1 MQSNYEIYKNLSK
14 DLKNI
19 LKKLDNENQNI
30 LDNLDKYVDIEKI
43 KCFNENNTILSTI
56 NDLVAQLD
64 NNLEL
69 SNIGKEETLESATEN
84 LNKTIK
90 EEIEKVE
97 KVVNDTQEFLDS
109 SVIIEKDIL
118 DEQFDNIIS
127 VTEKIMNM
135 LQGVNINE
143 EETNMINSIIQD
155 KMDAEERQIETIK
168 TETENIM
175 SKNHKVIFEDDLLRN
190 YCEFLK
196 NELMKTNEVLF
207 RLKNIYENNKP
218 ILTNSENISLGL
230 LIDILEQQQEGL
242 SLAYSQIESIL
253 TVTITEKVEDEVI
266 SLDSEEEESNDEQ
279 SEIDN
284 IVDALKNEDLS
295 QEDVVDKIVQIYNKQ
310 KKELDSAREKLEEQM
325 YNYEIDNKEK
335 DADTLKYKNYCS
347 MLNKSFWEARYSAS
361 LDNIKYPSALYEK
374 TVKEHQNDY
383 LIENY
388 NLSLSAVEEF
398 IEDYKNKYADDIY
411 MDEIYEQALV
421 LLKDESTLS
430 VKELCDESSGLS
442 ILDQKAYDL
451 LEDDLNEV
459 IKEIGLVKAEE
470 NIDESVDVAEYKK
483 SLRISKLVDRKNIIE
498 KQLYNL
504 SKRAE
509 KLENNEQ

>member
-1 MQSNYEIYKNLSK
+1 MQSNYEIYK
-14 DLKNI
+14 
-19 LKKLDNENQNI
+19 KLISELRERQSNI
-30 LDNLDKYVDIEKI
+30 LDENNNVLNGLDKYVDVDKI
-43 KCFNENNTILSTI
+43 NYINENNTILLTI
-56 NDLVAQLD
+56 NDLINQLE

-69 SNIGKEETLESATEN
+69 SNIGKKETLASATLN
-84 LNKTIK
+84 LNNTIK
-90 EEIEKVE
+90 EEIDNIA
-97 KVVNDTQEFLDS
+97 KVVKDTQDFLNS
-109 SVIIEKDIL
+109 SIVIEKDIL
-118 DEQFDNIIS
+118 DEQFENIIAL
-127 VTEKIMNM
+127 TKKIMNM

-155 KMDAEERQIETIK
+155 KMDNEESQVEIIK
-168 TETENIM
+168 EETEKIM

-190 YCEFLK
+190 YCDFLK
-196 NELMKTNEVLF
+196 NELYKTNEVLSK
-207 RLKNIYENNKP
+207 LKNICENNKP
-218 ILTNSENISLGL
+218 ILTNSENISLSL

-242 SLAYSQIESIL
+242 SLSYSEIESFL
-253 TVTITEKVEDEVI
+253 TISTTESVVEED
-266 SLDSEEEESNDEQ
+266 NDVNNN
-279 SEIDN
+279 D
-284 IVDALKNEDLS
+284 IVDDDKEELDDIIDVLKNEDLS
-295 QEDVVDKIVQIYNKQ
+295 QNDVLDKIVEIYNKQ
-310 KKELDSAREKLEEQM
+310 RKELDSAREKLEEKM
-325 YNYEIDNKEK
+325 YNIEIDNKEK

-388 NLSLSAVEEF
+388 NLSLNAVEEF
-398 IEDYKNKYADDIY
+398 IEEYKNKYADDIY

-430 VKELCDESSGLS
+430 VKELCDESTGLS

-451 LEDDLNEV
+451 LQDDLNEV

-470 NIDESVDVAEYKK
+470 NIDDSIDIAEYKK
-483 SLRISKLVDRKNIIE
+483 SLRLNKLIDRKNIIE
-498 KQLYNL
+498 KQIYNL

-509 KLENNEQ
+509 KLENNE

>member
-1 MQSNYEIYKNLSK
+1 MQSNYEIYK
-14 DLKNI
+14 
-19 LKKLDNENQNI
+19 KLISELRERQSNI
-30 LDNLDKYVDIEKI
+30 LDENNNVLNGLDKYVDVDKI
-43 KCFNENNTILSTI
+43 NYINENNTILLTI
-56 NDLVAQLD
+56 NDLINQLE

-69 SNIGKEETLESATEN
+69 SNIGKKETLASATLN
-84 LNKTIK
+84 LNNTIK
-90 EEIEKVE
+90 EEIDNIE
-97 KVVNDTQEFLDS
+97 KVVKDTQDFLNS
-109 SVIIEKDIL
+109 SIVIEKDIL
-118 DEQFDNIIS
+118 DEQFENIIAL
-127 VTEKIMNM
+127 TKKIMNM

-155 KMDAEERQIETIK
+155 KMDNEESQVEIIK
-168 TETENIM
+168 EETEKIM

-190 YCEFLK
+190 YCDFLK
-196 NELMKTNEVLF
+196 NELYKTNEVLSK
-207 RLKNIYENNKP
+207 LKNICENNKP
-218 ILTNSENISLGL
+218 ILTNSENISLSL

-242 SLAYSQIESIL
+242 SISYSEIESFL
-253 TVTITEKVEDEVI
+253 TISTTESVVEED
-266 SLDSEEEESNDEQ
+266 NDVNNN
-279 SEIDN
+279 D
-284 IVDALKNEDLS
+284 IVDDDKEELDDIIDVLKNEDLS
-295 QEDVVDKIVQIYNKQ
+295 QNDVLDKIVEIYNKQ
-310 KKELDSAREKLEEQM
+310 RKELDSAREKLEEKM
-325 YNYEIDNKEK
+325 YNIEIDNKEK

-388 NLSLSAVEEF
+388 NLSLNAVEEF
-398 IEDYKNKYADDIY
+398 IEEYKNKYADDIY

-430 VKELCDESSGLS
+430 VKELCDESTGLS

-451 LEDDLNEV
+451 LQDDLNEV

-470 NIDESVDVAEYKK
+470 NIDDSIDIAEYKK
-483 SLRISKLVDRKNIIE
+483 SLRLNKLIDRKNIIE
-498 KQLYNL
+498 KQIYNL

-509 KLENNEQ
+509 KLENNE

>member
-1 MQSNYEIYKNLSK
+1 MQTNYEVYKKLANELKESLSK
-14 DLKNI
+14 I
-19 LKKLDNENQNI
+19 TNENQSI
-30 LDNLDKYVDIEKI
+30 LDNLDKYVDVDKI
-43 KCFNENNTILSTI
+43 NYFNENNTILITI
-56 NDLVAQLD
+56 NNLIDQLN

-69 SNIGKEETLESATEN
+69 SNIGKQETLESATKN
-84 LNKTIK
+84 LNDTIK
-90 EEIEKVE
+90 EEIDNLE
-97 KVVNDTQEFLDS
+97 KVVSDTQEFLDS
-109 SVIIEKDIL
+109 SKVIEKDIL
-118 DEQFDNIIS
+118 DEQFENIMS
-127 VTEKIMNM
+127 VTEKILNM
-135 LQGVNINE
+135 LQGININE

-155 KMDAEERQIETIK
+155 KMDEEETQIETIK
-168 TETENIM
+168 AETEKIM

-190 YCEFLK
+190 YCVFLK
-196 NELMKTNEVLF
+196 NELIKTNDVLL

-218 ILTNSENISLGL
+218 ILTNSESISLGL
-230 LIDILEQQQEGL
+230 LIEILEQQQEGL
-242 SLAYSQIESIL
+242 SLAYTQIESFL
-253 TVTITEKVEDEVI
+253 TITIEEDSNEEVK
-266 SLDSEEEESNDEQ
+266 LDNDDGEDTSAQ
-279 SEIDN
+279 SEIDS
-284 IVDALKNEDLS
+284 IVDVLKNEDLS
-295 QEDVVDKIVQIYNKQ
+295 QEDLVDKIVKIYNKQ
-310 KKELDSAREKLEEQM
+310 KEELDSAREKLEEKM
-325 YNYEIDNKEK
+325 YSFEIDNKEK
-335 DADTLKYKNYCS
+335 DADTLKYKNYSS

-388 NLSLSAVEEF
+388 NISLAAVEEF
-398 IEDYKNKYADDIY
+398 IEEYKNKYADDIY

-430 VKELCDESSGLS
+430 VKELCDESNGLS

-470 NIDESVDVAEYKK
+470 NIDESVDVSEYKK
-483 SLRISKLVDRKNIIE
+483 SFRLNKLVDRKNIIE

-509 KLENNEQ
+509 KLEDGE

>member
-1 MQSNYEIYKNLSK
+1 MQSNYELYKTLSEE
-14 DLKNI
+14 LKNY
-19 LKKLDNENQNI
+19 LKKLSNENQNI
-30 LDNLDKYVDIEKI
+30 LDNLDKYVDIDKI
-43 KCFNENNTILSTI
+43 NYFNENGTILSTI

-69 SNIGKEETLESATEN
+69 SNIGKEETLEGATEN
-84 LNKTIK
+84 LNETIK

-97 KVVNDTQEFLDS
+97 KVVSETQEFLDS
-109 SVIIEKDIL
+109 SIVIEKDIL
-118 DEQFDNIIS
+118 DEQFENIIN

-155 KMDAEERQIETIK
+155 KMNEEEKQIEAIK
-168 TETENIM
+168 IETENIM

-190 YCEFLK
+190 YCSFLK
-196 NELMKTNEVLF
+196 NELMKTQEVLF
-207 RLKNIYENNKP
+207 RLKNIYENNKA
-218 ILTNSENISLGL
+218 ILTNSENISLSL
-230 LIDILEQQQEGL
+230 LIDILEQEQDGL

-253 TVTITEKVEDEVI
+253 TITITENVEEEVSLDEDE
-266 SLDSEEEESNDEQ
+266 EEIKDEQ

-284 IVDALKNEDLS
+284 IVEVLKNEDLS
-295 QEDVVDKIVQIYNKQ
+295 QDDVVDKIVQIYNKQ
-310 KKELDSAREKLEEQM
+310 KKELDNARVKLEEQM

-442 ILDQKAYDL
+442 ILDRKAYDL

-498 KQLYNL
+498 KQLFDL

-509 KLENNEQ
+509 KLENNE